1 MIDSHKRTL
10 IKAYFSD
17 ASKSI
22 AKVSEVV
29 ENNLSNFSRGDII
42 ETLTEIPQ
50 LIENLVIIQNLLS
63 VHVSKNYLKPKD

>member
-10 IKAYFSD
+10 IKAHFND

-29 ENNLSNFSRGDII
+29 ENNLSHFSRGDII
-42 ETLTEIPQ
+42 ETLTEIPP
-50 LIENLVIIQNLLS
+50 LIENLVVIQNLLS